1 MALEDRMDTLNERRS
16 LADLVSD
23 LVRET
28 SLLAR
33 QEVALAKAEISEN
46 LARARTA
53 AIGVAIGAVVAFA
66 GLLVLLDA
74 VVLVL
79 VDVLG
84 PEFAPWVSA
93 LIVGVAVLILG
104 LVLLQLGI
112 KRMESPLMPQR
123 TVDSL
128 KRNVEFAKEQVK

>member
-1 MALEDRMDTLNERRS
+1 MDTLNERRS

-46 LARARTA
+46 VARARTA
-53 AIGVAIGAVVAFA
+53 AIGIAIGAALAFA

-74 VVLVL
+74 AVLVL
-79 VDVLG
+79 VDLLG
-84 PEFAPWVSA
+84 PELAPWVSA
-93 LIVGVAVLILG
+93 LIVGVVVLVVG
-104 LVLLQLGI
+104 LILLQLGI
-112 KRMESPLMPQR
+112 KRIESPLMPQR

>member
-1 MALEDRMDTLNERRS
+1 MDTLNERRS

-53 AIGVAIGAVVAFA
+53 AIGVAIGAAVAFA

-74 VVLVL
+74 AVLVL

-104 LVLLQLGI
+104 LVLLQSGI